1 MELCHYGIKGMKWG
15 VRRANKNA
23 SYEEQKQKTY
33 RRIKI
38 ARKVAMVAL
47 GSAYVASVALKGY
60 PIASGIE
67 RAGKNV
73 SEYLRKARLGKTF
86 VTDSLGRSFRA
97 KGMDFTVSD
106 IPLGSLVKR

>member
-23 SYEEQKQKTY
+23 SYEERKQKTY

-47 GSAYVASVALKGY
+47 GSAYVASVALKSY

-67 RAGKNV
+67 RTGKNV
-73 SEYLRKARLGKTF
+73 SEYLRKARLGKIF

-106 IPLGSLVKR
+106 TTLRSLVKR

>member
-15 VRRANKNA
+15 VRRANKNV
-23 SYEEQKQKTY
+23 SYEERKQKTY

-38 ARKVAMVAL
+38 AREVAMVAL
-47 GSAYVASVALKGY
+47 EQAYAASVALKGY

-67 RAGKNV
+67 RTGKNV
-73 SEYLRKARLGKTF
+73 SEYLRKARLGKIF

-106 IPLGSLVKR
+106 TTLWSLVKR